1 MSNQSTGVKM
11 ERFQDKRHAIE
22 GSRQRVGELSRS
34 FSAAAVE
41 GRQSL
46 DEVMTTVLSAMP
58 IDQQEVRLRS
68 GTRESSTPRSATT
81 RVLRK
86 GCVSAW
92 IGTIALAVLMWL
104 LVRPTSGQV
113 RSRTKKRVGFDP
125 PLRR

>member
-58 IDQQEVRLRS
+58 IDQQEVRIFFAGDVTHGR
-68 GTRESSTPRSATT
+68 PDVA
-81 RVLRK
+81 
-86 GCVSAW
+86 
-92 IGTIALAVLMWL
+92 IGTTYEW
-104 LVRPTSGQV
+104 S
-113 RSRTKKRVGFDP
+113 SEKSD
-125 PLRR
+125 